1 MSAIVLYRKA
11 FFVIVE
17 PFLQKIYIEIGILA
31 LYLKCAYVTIF

>member
-1 MSAIVLYRKA
+1 MSVIVLYEMPNFA
-11 FFVIVE
+11 IVD

>member
-1 MSAIVLYRKA
+1 MSVIVLYRTA

-17 PFLQKIYIEIGILA
+17 PFLQKNYIEIGILA